1 MYREDFPMLSKDI
14 VYFDNGATT
23 FKPKEVLDKMNEYY
37 NNYTANAHRGDYDI
51 SLEVDKRY
59 EEVRT
64 KVKNL
69 INADS
74 PSEIV
79 FTNGTT
85 DSLNRIAFG
94 FFKNILKKDDEILIT
109 ESEHASNILPWFVLE
124 KDLGIKVKY
133 IPLDQNNEVTI
144 QNVKNS
150 ITDKTRLISLAHITN
165 VIGDLRPIKEIG
177 MLAHERNIYFVIDA
191 AQSIAHSKIDVQSSC
206 IDFLAFSAHKVYGP
220 TGVGVM
226 YGRKELLEKMLP
238 LSYGGGMNA
247 SFTKDGDYILKELPL
262 RLEAGTPNIAGVIGL
277 GSAIDY
283 LNKIG
288 LDNIINYEHNLQRY
302 LLKRLEEVPNI
313 IIYNKNTS
321 GSIVAFNIKDIF
333 SQDTSLYLNKYHI
346 CVRAGNH
353 CAKILKDVLRTGNTC
368 RISLAFYNNKEEID
382 LLINVLLNNSNIWKE
397 IL

>member
-133 IPLDQNNEVTI
+133 IPLDQNN
-144 QNVKNS
+144 
-150 ITDKTRLISLAHITN
+150 
-165 VIGDLRPIKEIG
+165 
-177 MLAHERNIYFVIDA
+177 
-191 AQSIAHSKIDVQSSC
+191 
-206 IDFLAFSAHKVYGP
+206 
-220 TGVGVM
+220 
-226 YGRKELLEKMLP
+226 
-238 LSYGGGMNA
+238 
-247 SFTKDGDYILKELPL
+247 
-262 RLEAGTPNIAGVIGL
+262 
-277 GSAIDY
+277 
-283 LNKIG
+283 
-288 LDNIINYEHNLQRY
+288 
-302 LLKRLEEVPNI
+302 
-313 IIYNKNTS
+313 
-321 GSIVAFNIKDIF
+321 
-333 SQDTSLYLNKYHI
+333 
-346 CVRAGNH
+346 
-353 CAKILKDVLRTGNTC
+353 
-368 RISLAFYNNKEEID
+368 
-382 LLINVLLNNSNIWKE
+382 
-397 IL
+397 